1 MPQETK
7 VAIQIPLSEFKQHF
21 GEKSWDSALKMAQ
34 ILKDYLNNGSRF
46 TGKIVF
52 TVNCSNG
59 GIGNV
64 EAFVQR
70 KI

>member
-1 MPQETK
+1 MLNLEVK
-7 VAIQIPLSEFKQHF
+7 VNIDELKQYF
-21 GEKSWDSALKMAQ
+21 GIKSWESALEMA
-34 ILKDYLNNGSRF
+34 KTMKNYLENENKF

-52 TVNCSNG
+52 TVNCHNG

-64 EAFVQR
+64 EACVQK